1 MERGNSKTGG
11 IPVVKVELPSR
22 VEKEI
27 EEKRWKSSSEAS
39 SSQICSS

>member
-27 EEKRWKSSSEAS
+27 EEKRLKSSSEPS
-39 SSQICSS
+39 SPQMRSS